1 MRAAVAWRVAVEG
14 SPVGSG
20 CSPGWRNWQTRR
32 TQNPLAVRSCGFK
45 SRPGHWVALTAA
57 SLGPMLG
64 SGGIDPPSLRKAPDM
79 DTELNRT
86 LISTRASDARAFLL
100 FFAIVHTGMLLVLG
114 LGSGLEDSGVQLGVA
129 AIVVIC
135 TLMTFV
141 FLDDCFRDLHAC
153 FFDVPAESLGENMLR
168 RREAFS
174 LIGFRVGALL
184 MMGLVVV
191 AELLAIY

>member
-1 MRAAVAWRVAVEG
+1 
-14 SPVGSG
+14 
-20 CSPGWRNWQTRR
+20 
-32 TQNPLAVRSCGFK
+32 
-45 SRPGHWVALTAA
+45 
-57 SLGPMLG
+57 
-64 SGGIDPPSLRKAPDM
+64 M
-79 DTELNRT
+79 DAELNRT
-86 LISTRASDARAFLL
+86 LISTRASDARVFLL
-100 FFAIVHTGMLLVLG
+100 FFGIVHTGMLLVLG
-114 LGSGLEDSGVQLGVA
+114 LGSGLEDSSVQLGVA

-174 LIGFRVGALL
+174 LIGFRIGALL